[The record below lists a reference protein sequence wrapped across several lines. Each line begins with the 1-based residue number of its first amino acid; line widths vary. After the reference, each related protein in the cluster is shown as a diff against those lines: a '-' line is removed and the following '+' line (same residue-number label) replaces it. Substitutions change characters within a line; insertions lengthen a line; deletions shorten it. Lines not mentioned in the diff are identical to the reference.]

1 MNIQKIH
8 QEALNAAINA
18 EEAHLQEHGEQAY
31 CGFAWVNVFVTRI
44 NSKEANLLKQ
54 VGFQRDYRPKCLNLW
69 APGNYRGQ
77 SMDVLEAGA
86 RAYAQVLQ
94 KYGYRAY
101 AGSRAD

>member
-8 QEALNAAINA
+8 QEALEAAINA
-18 EEAHLQEHGEQAY
+18 ENEYLNEYGEQAY

-54 VGFQRDYRPKCLNLW
+54 VGFQRDYLPKCLNLW

-94 KYGYRAY
+94 KYGFRAY

>member
-8 QEALNAAINA
+8 QEALEAAINA
-18 EEAHLQEHGEQAY
+18 ENEYLNKYGEQAY

-77 SMDVLEAGA
+77 SMDILEAGA

-94 KYGYRAY
+94 KYGFRAY